1 VSESL
6 PRLYTELAGWFHLL
20 TAPAEYAEE
29 ADFYWGCL
37 VDAAGETE
45 PRTLLELGSG
55 GGNMVSHYKRR
66 LASVTLTDLSE
77 RMLALS
83 RTINPDLEHVQGDM
97 RTLRLGRTY
106 DSVLVH
112 DAVMYMT
119 TEADLRQA
127 IETAYV
133 HLRPGGV
140 AVFAPDFVKETFR
153 PSTDHGGHDGDGRGL
168 RYLEWS
174 FDPDPDDTTCVTDFT
189 YVFREGDGTTWCEL
203 DRHVV
208 GLFSREVWL
217 RLLRE
222 VGFQPVT
229 VRPLIHSEVETGD
242 VEVFVAVKG
251 QARRESS
258 SPSSNSR

>member
-1 VSESL
+1 M
-6 PRLYTELAGWFHLL
+6 YTEFADWFHLL
-20 TAPAEYAEE
+20 TAPEEYAEE

-37 VDAAGETE
+37 VEAAGGTE

-55 GGNMVSHYKRR
+55 GGNMASHYKRR

-83 RTINPDLEHVQGDM
+83 RTINPELEHVQGDM

-106 DSVLVH
+106 DAVLAH

-119 TEADLRQA
+119 TEDDLRAA

-140 AVFAPDFVKETFR
+140 ALFAPDFVKETYK
-153 PSTDHGGHDGDGRGL
+153 PSTDHGGHDGDGRSL

-174 FDPDPDDTTCVTDFT
+174 FDPDPDDTTCVTDYV
-189 YVFREGDGTTWCEL
+189 YVFREGDGPPSCVQ

-208 GLFSREVWL
+208 GVFGREVWQ
-217 RLLRE
+217 RLLGE
-222 VGFQPVT
+222 VGFRQVMM
-229 VRPLIHSEVETGD
+229 RPLIHSEVDPGD
-242 VEVFVAVKG
+242 VEVFVGVRSAVD
-251 QARRESS
+251 
-258 SPSSNSR
+258 

>member
-1 VSESL
+1 MAESL
-6 PRLYTELAGWFHLL
+6 PRLYTELAGWYHLL
-20 TAPAEYAEE
+20 TAPEEYAEE

-37 VDAAGETE
+37 VDAAETE

-55 GGNMVSHYKRR
+55 GGNMASHYKRR
-66 LASVTLTDLSE
+66 LETVTLTDLSPS
-77 RMLALS
+77 MLALS
-83 RTINPDLEHVQGDM
+83 RTINPELEHVQGDM

-106 DSVLVH
+106 DAVLVH

-133 HLRPGGV
+133 HLGPGGV
-140 AVFAPDFVKETFR
+140 AVFAPDFVMETYR

-174 FDPDPDDTTCVTDFT
+174 FDPDPDDTTCITDFT
-189 YVFREGDGTTWCEL
+189 YVCREGDAPPWCEQ

-217 RLLRE
+217 RLLGE
-222 VGFQPVT
+222 VGFRAT
-229 VRPLIHSEVETGD
+229 IRPLIHSEVEPGD
-242 VEVFVAVKG
+242 VEVFVAV
-251 QARRESS
+251 R
-258 SPSSNSR
+258 SP